1 MSENLIKYFEDYN
14 KEDEIE
20 LLIKDIKDL
29 NDMILSLKDEISED
43 DYEYLYEPT
52 IIVSETFLE
61 LLNLDINMNNKILL
75 SIKSSYDIALNLIID
90 YVRNMNDIQYKNIK
104 QIIERLII
112 KIDKL

>member
-14 KEDEIE
+14 KDDEIE